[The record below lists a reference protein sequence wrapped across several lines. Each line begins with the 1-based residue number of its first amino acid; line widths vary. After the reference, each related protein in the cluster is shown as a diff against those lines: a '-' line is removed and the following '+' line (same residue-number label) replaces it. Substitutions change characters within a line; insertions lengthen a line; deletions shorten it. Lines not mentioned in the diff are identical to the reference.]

1 MNSLSEGSKPSP
13 PEGRAVKLP
22 FRCAVAGRRRPGL
35 TMPSLSHYPDWA
47 QEGTAWASGPRAWGL
62 HSVVESWS
70 GAIHVSPV
78 RNQSPTQVPARD
90 ASRARHLAGI
100 GCGRCTSHSELT
112 AMDHLHARH
121 SEAAQKRV
129 LNFYGHTHIQQ
140 CVPPLVG
147 F

>member
-1 MNSLSEGSKPSP
+1 MNSRGLEAEPAGGP
-13 PEGRAVKLP
+13 GREASFPL
-22 FRCAVAGRRRPGL
+22 RCCGEAAAW
-35 TMPSLSHYPDWA
+35 TNYAIISHYPDWA

-62 HSVVESWS
+62 HSVVESLS

-140 CVPPLVG
+140 CVPPLVR